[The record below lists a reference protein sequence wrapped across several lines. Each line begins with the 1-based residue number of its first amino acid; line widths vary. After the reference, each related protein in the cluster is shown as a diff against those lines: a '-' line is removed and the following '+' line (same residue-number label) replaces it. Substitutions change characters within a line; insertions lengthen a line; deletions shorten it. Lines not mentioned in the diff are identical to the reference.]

1 MRHIPKRMLA
11 WLLML
16 AMLIALVPTFAF
28 AARDDVWAQI
38 EAYERAHLRRT
49 RGVNDELTTADYAA
63 LSGAIAEI
71 VTSSNDYRTGTCTF
85 DGTNAMFFWEDAD
98 GEPQGYSP
106 ALRARVSKSTTGV
119 TADEAAVEETI
130 SYAKRGGAPEGKNV
144 YVIGPWYGMDSSFTE
159 QYQKEG
165 KSIAASTGGTYTLY
179 SGSRATVT
187 TVANAMQDGA
197 VVIFD
202 SHGTTDYTRY
212 MGYSYPD
219 GDYDDYVYDDVTGA
233 HTSYL
238 TLSTGT
244 GLTSA
249 DKRAVTGDD
258 GKTYY
263 HAYSF
268 TSYGT
273 TYYCVDGTAIAN
285 HMTKD
290 APNSL
295 LWMAICLG
303 MATDG
308 IFKPLREKG
317 VETVYGYSQS
327 VTFTGDYRY
336 EALFWSEMKA
346 GKTVAEAA
354 ASMKK
359 QTYDWDPGYAE
370 ASYYDTLAKARK
382 YFVAFPVVVSS
393 EDTYPGQRR
402 DNTANF
408 GADSLQ
414 TVQSTWTLQASN
426 CEHSYV
432 YSLTTPPTLT
442 EAGIITG
449 VCSKCGRTVRVEMP
463 ALNQT
468 DYTYTVLVEPT
479 CAEDGVCRYNWK
491 VAPYGNF
498 TFDEPIPKTNNHTWD
513 EGVVTTEPTCTEAGV
528 KTYTCTACKE
538 TKTEAIAAL
547 GHKWDDGKVTTE
559 PTCTEAGVK
568 TYTCTVCK
576 ETKTEAVAALGHVDA
591 DKDNRCDRCGE
602 KLGEDPTPTEDVCT
616 PFTDIDQSA
625 WYHDGVHYMIE
636 NGMMNGVGNGMFE
649 PNGSVTRA
657 MLVTILYRQ
666 AGSPSVEGK
675 TNPFI
680 DVKPNKYYTDAVI
693 WAFHNGIVNGTT
705 PTTFE
710 PEEPVTREQIA
721 TILYRQAGSPAVTET
736 DLSHF
741 LDASDVS
748 SYAANAVRWAVSEG
762 VIKGSKIGTVADVY
776 ATVMDE
782 LSSGDAT
789 GFEDVDGDGLKEMIV
804 QASVDGTR
812 YLMLFDICGDELK
825 CVSIAQ
831 QADGISAFYSLS
843 YTGVLYCTL
852 LNYNEGFEIY
862 RLDRASDDSYQPTLV
877 ASYISYGAYCE
888 EEYQQA
894 IASLELYRENNIKL
908 YYNDT
913 IPYELCQTELIA
925 LFPKDTATRAEIATM
940 LMRYL
945 TK

>member
-28 AARDDVWAQI
+28 AAKDDVWAQI
-38 EAYERAHLRRT
+38 EAYEQAHLRKT
-49 RGVNDELTTADYAA
+49 RGANDELTAADYAA

-85 DGTNAMFFWEDAD
+85 DGTNAMFFWEDAN

-106 ALRARVSKSTTGV
+106 SLRARVSKGATGV

-130 SYAKRGGAPEGKNV
+130 SYAKKGGAPDGKNV
-144 YVIGPWYGMDSSFTE
+144 YVIGPWYGMDSSFTT
-159 QYQKEG
+159 QYQTEG
-165 KSIAASTGGTYTLY
+165 QSIAASTGGTYTLY

-202 SHGTTDYTRY
+202 SHGSTDYDQY
-212 MGYSYPD
+212 MGYRYPD
-219 GDYDDYVYDDVTGA
+219 GGYDDYVYDSVTGA

-238 TLSTGT
+238 TLCTGT
-244 GLTSA
+244 GLTTA

-290 APNSL
+290 APNSM

-308 IFKPLREKG
+308 IFKPMREKG

-327 VTFTGDYRY
+327 VTFTGDYQY

-354 ASMKK
+354 ATMKK
-359 QTYDWDPGYAE
+359 QTYDWDPAYAE
-370 ASYYDTLAKARK
+370 SSYYNTLAKARK

-393 EDTYPGQRR
+393 EDTYPGQRT
-402 DNTANF
+402 DNTSNF
-408 GADSLQ
+408 GADCVQ
-414 TVQSTWTLQASN
+414 TVQSTWTLQASD

-442 EAGIITG
+442 EVGIITG

-463 ALNQT
+463 ALNKT
-468 DYTYTVLVEPT
+468 DYTYTVLIEPT
-479 CAEDGVCRYNWK
+479 CAKEGVCRYNWR
-491 VAPYGNF
+491 VAPYGDF
-498 TFDEPIPKTNNHTWD
+498 TFDESIPKTNNHTWD
-513 EGVVTTEPTCTEAGV
+513 DGVVTTEPTCTEAGV
-528 KTYTCTACKE
+528 KTYTCTVCKT
-538 TKTEAIAAL
+538 TKTEEIAAT
-547 GHKWDDGKVTTE
+547 GHVWDDGKVTTE

-568 TYTCTVCK
+568 TYTCTKCSA
-576 ETKTEAVAALGHVDA
+576 TKTETVAALGHVDA
-591 DKDNRCDRCGE
+591 DKDNLCDRCGE
-602 KLGEDPTPTEDVCT
+602 KLGEDPTPTEDVCK
-616 PFTDIDQSA
+616 PFTDIDQNA
-625 WYHDGVHYMIE
+625 WYHAGVHYMIE

-649 PNGSVTRA
+649 PNGTVTRA

-666 AGSPSVEGK
+666 AGSPSVEGQ
-675 TNPFI
+675 TNPFK
-680 DVKPNKYYTDAVI
+680 DVPAGKYYTDPVT
-693 WAFHNGIVNGTT
+693 WAYQNGIVNGVS
-705 PTTFE
+705 PTEFE
-710 PEEPVTREQIA
+710 PESNVTREQIA
-721 TILYRQAGSPAVTET
+721 TILYRQVGSPAVPET
-736 DLSHF
+736 DLSSF
-741 LDASDVS
+741 LDVSDIS
-748 SYAANAVRWAVSEG
+748 SYAADAVRWAVSEG

-804 QASVDGTR
+804 QVSVDGTR

-831 QADGISAFYSLS
+831 ADGISAFYSLS

-852 LNYNEGFEIY
+852 LNYDEGFEIY

-877 ASYISYGAYCE
+877 ASYVSYGAYCE

-894 IASLELYRENNIKL
+894 IASLGLYRENNIEL
-908 YYNDT
+908 YYNNS
-913 IPYELCQTELIA
+913 IPYELRQAELIA
-925 LFPKDTATRAEIATM
+925 LFPQDTATRAEISTM